1 MRKGVLST
9 MVVAL
14 ACGTAMAQQPQV
26 PMSPR
31 GTAATQ
37 VSGKWVEEKPG
48 AAPAYR
54 DGKWIV
60 IDYGRPILRG
70 RANIWGS
77 GADYGKTLNAEA
89 PVWRAGA
96 NATTRLRTEAPLV
109 FGTTTVAPGEYSV
122 FVDLK
127 PGAWTFIL
135 SSQPAQ
141 KQYDPNE
148 KVATIG
154 AYNYDAKYDVVRVP
168 MRLESIPFSLDQLT
182 FGFVDVT
189 DRGGA
194 IGLWWGTQQAMV
206 DFRIGG

>member
-1 MRKGVLST
+1 MRKAVLST
-9 MVVAL
+9 MVAL
-14 ACGTAMAQQPQV
+14 ACGSSAMAQQAQM

-48 AAPAYR
+48 AAPVYR

-77 GADYGKTLNAEA
+77 GAEYGKTLNAEA

-122 FVDLK
+122 FIDLK

-141 KQYDPNE
+141 AQYDPNE

-154 AYNYDAKYDVVRVP
+154 AYNYDPKYDVVRVP
-168 MRLESIPFSLDQLT
+168 MRLESVPFDIDQLT

-189 DRGGA
+189 ERGGT
-194 IGLWWGTQQAMV
+194 IGLWWGLQQAMV
-206 DFRIGG
+206 DFRIGS

>member
-1 MRKGVLST
+1 MRKAVLST
-9 MVVAL
+9 IVL
-14 ACGTAMAQQPQV
+14 AMTCGTAMAQQQM

-37 VSGKWVEEKPG
+37 VAGKWVEEKAG
-48 AAPAYR
+48 EAPAYR
-54 DGKWIV
+54 DGKWVV

-70 RANIWGS
+70 RTNIWGS
-77 GADYGKTLNAEA
+77 GADYGKTLLAGT

-122 FVDLK
+122 FIDLK

-135 SSQPAQ
+135 SSQPVAA
-141 KQYDPNE
+141 KWDPNE
-148 KVATIG
+148 KVATSG
-154 AYNYDAKYDVVRVP
+154 SYNYDPKYDLVRVP
-168 MRLESIPFSLDQLT
+168 MRIDSIPFTIDQLT

-189 DRGGA
+189 ERGGTL
-194 IGLWWGTQQAMV
+194 GMWWGTQQAMV